1 MADEIDF
8 CWLLEMHGSIVLGS
22 LKPLVEATSP
32 RILFTAGLYGRRATL
47 GLLRASLQV
56 CDRRLIPKRSRTNV
70 AECHGKQND
79 SKIGKKSSW
88 KTEENSNEIV
98 FPLSVKQIFS
108 DQQSS
113 MKQPNIIALPSMHET
128 ISDLYGDNSDMQKIA
143 ESISREILEGNLNV
157 RWDDVKGLGE
167 CKETIKE
174 AVVYP
179 FKYPTLFRGQ
189 WSWKG
194 ILMYGPPGTGKTM
207 LARAAATEC
216 SCTFFNVSASSLIS
230 KWRGDSEKYV
240 RALFDLAYARAPT
253 IIFIDEI
260 DWITTSDDSSSEPAR
275 RFRAE
280 LLARMDGLM
289 TTDDRNVV
297 LLAATNVP
305 WNLDAAL
312 LRRIDR
318 IIYASMPDHWIKI
331 DMLKSYISTAIN
343 EDELQNFVTK
353 KLFNFSGSDIK
364 KLCKQAWIHQITPII
379 KNLEE
384 KQAPL
389 ADITYKI
396 TSLKYLEMAAKNIYP
411 AVGEKELS
419 ALHDWKKNR
428 I

>member
-1 MADEIDF
+1 MILIDYENYYDMRYNK
-8 CWLLEMHGSIVLGS
+8 LPVLC
-22 LKPLVEATSP
+22 KNAEAA
-32 RILFTAGLYGRRATL
+32 TAGNTM
-47 GLLRASLQV
+47 
-56 CDRRLIPKRSRTNV
+56 SRTNV
-70 AECHGKQND
+70 AESNGKQND
-79 SKIGKKSSW
+79 GKIGKKSKW
-88 KTEENSNEIV
+88 KPEENSNEVV
-98 FPLSVKQIFS
+98 FPLLVKQIFV
-108 DQQSS
+108 DQQSNI
-113 MKQPNIIALPSMHET
+113 KQPSEAALPSMHET
-128 ISDLYGDNSDMQKIA
+128 ISDLYGDNSEMQKIA

-157 RWDDVKGLGE
+157 LWDHVKGLEE

-174 AVVYP
+174 AIVYP

-253 IIFIDEI
+253 IIFVDEI
-260 DWITTSDDSSSEPAR
+260 DWIATSADCSSEPAR

-318 IIYASMPDHWIKI
+318 SISVHMPNSKIIL
-331 DMLKSYISTAIN
+331 DMLKTYTSSVI
-343 EDELQNFVTK
+343 DEQKLRDFVDR
-353 KLFNFSGSDIK
+353 KLCNYSGSDIK
-364 KLCKQAWIHQITPII
+364 KLCKQAWIHQVTPVI
-379 KNLEE
+379 KSLEE
-384 KQAPL
+384 NQVL
-389 ADITYKI
+389 LTDVTYEI
-396 TSLKYLEMAAKNIYP
+396 TSLKYLEMAARNIYP
-411 AVGEKELS
+411 AVGEKEIS
-419 ALHDWKKNR
+419 AFYDWQKNR
-428 I
+428 IRA